1 MIISLSG
8 AMGVSVFLSI
18 ATLLN
23 QIVKPSYGDQS
34 DQNAINAEI
43 GYMRES
49 LKTPSQIGKN
59 FLRCSTSKGN
69 FDASLAKNFF
79 GRLSILIPGR
89 LAKIQMQKG
98 LKRYHFG
105 TFFRPKILGTL
116 TYGTKKILHRVSKVQ
131 RRGSTG
137 SPLFIFNLF
146 VHQKR
151 SKSIMLLYFYWN

>member
-105 TFFRPKILGTL
+105 TFFRFANSRKKTFFSSCSRRFKKTPKW
-116 TYGTKKILHRVSKVQ
+116 Y
-131 RRGSTG
+131 
-137 SPLFIFNLF
+137 LFNPFLNLYL
-146 VHQKR
+146 R
-151 SKSIMLLYFYWN
+151 